1 MKISKEIKIALVAVL
16 AVIIV
21 YVGIIFL
28 KGLKLFSNDVSYYVE
43 IEDIQ
48 GMPTASDV
56 RANGLKVG
64 SVKSITF
71 NPKKQNMTVE
81 ISVTPDFQI
90 PVGTSV
96 YMTKEMLGS
105 AMMNLKLGSD
115 PTKILAPGD
124 TISGDPMVDLM
135 SAAGNLLPEVQAIL
149 VKADSLLATMNTLAK
164 DPALTASL
172 HNFESI
178 SNDLKQTTT
187 HINSLLGNDIPALMA
202 KTNNIC
208 SNLDTTT
215 TRLNQIDM
223 LGMAQKADLTLS
235 NVQDMTFKISTAM
248 SSKTSSLGMLMN
260 DNSIAMHLD
269 STLLNSSLL
278 LEDLRLHPKRYV
290 HFSLFGKKEKPAEL
304 SK

>member
-43 IEDIQ
+43 IADVQ

-71 NPKKQNMTVE
+71 NAKKQNMMVE
-81 ISVTPDFQI
+81 ISVTPDFKI

-105 AMMNLKLGSD
+105 AMMNLRLGAD
-115 PTKILAPGD
+115 PTKVLAPGD
-124 TISGDPMVDLM
+124 TIFGDSMVDLM
-135 SAAGNLLPEVQAIL
+135 SAAGNLIPSVEAMLLQTDSIL
-149 VKADSLLATMNTLAK
+149 TAVNALVS
-164 DPALTASL
+164 DPALVASL
-172 HNFESI
+172 HNIEGI
-178 SNDLKQTTT
+178 SNDLKQTTVLV
-187 HINSLLGNDIPALMA
+187 NSLLGKDIPQMMA
-202 KTNNIC
+202 KTNGII

-215 TRLNQIDM
+215 TRLNKIDM

-248 SSKTSSLGMLMN
+248 SSKNSSLGMLMN
-260 DNSIAMHLD
+260 DNSIALHLD
-269 STLLNSSLL
+269 STMLNASLL
-278 LEDLRLHPKRYV
+278 LEDLRMHPKRYV
-290 HFSLFGKKEKPAEL
+290 HFSLFGKKDKPLEVTQ
-304 SK
+304 

>member
-235 NVQDMTFKISTAM
+235 NVQDMTFKINTAM